1 VGREIDPFATI
12 AGHTQALD
20 QLRSQLSSARLSHAY
35 LFVGEAGLGKAE
47 IANIARQR
55 PANQDNAN
63 PATRAALEEIRRE
76 LIEVR
81 GLLDE
86 LMRRPK
92 LR

>member
-1 VGREIDPFATI
+1 LEPDADPAARAGRPER
-12 AGHTQALD
+12 H
-20 QLRSQLSSARLSHAY
+20 S
-35 LFVGEAGLGKAE
+35 
-47 IANIARQR
+47 RQR
-55 PANQDNAN
+55 PTNPVTAN

-92 LR
+92 LP